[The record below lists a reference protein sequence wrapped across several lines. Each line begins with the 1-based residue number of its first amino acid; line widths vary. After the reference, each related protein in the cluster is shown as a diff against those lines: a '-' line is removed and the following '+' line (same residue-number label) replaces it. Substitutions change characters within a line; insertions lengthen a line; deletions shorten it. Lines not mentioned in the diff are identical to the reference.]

1 MVPNCLLAP
10 SQSTVLDREFERII
24 IGAANVFLPL
34 NFFMFLLGV
43 CHRVISKLLVEMK
56 HLDDSRL
63 HRQDQCAQRDIVRAS
78 RCIILLVFS

>member
-34 NFFMFLLGV
+34 NFFYVFIGCLP
-43 CHRVISKLLVEMK
+43 
-56 HLDDSRL
+56 SRYK
-63 HRQDQCAQRDIVRAS
+63 QIVG
-78 RCIILLVFS
+78 